1 MGTKTSSYLIEFGR
15 RVRDLR
21 IAKGLSQEAFADIS
35 GFHRTYIGSVERGE
49 RNVTLTTIAVL
60 ARTLEVEPS
69 SLIPPGSEFRQGG
82 LRNDD

>member
-1 MGTKTSSYLIEFGR
+1 MGIKTSSFLVEFGKR
-15 RVRDLR
+15 IRDLR
-21 IAKGLSQEAFADIS
+21 IARGLSQEVLADMS

-69 SLIPPGSEFRQGG
+69 SLIPPGSEFSQGG
-82 LRNDD
+82 LSNDD